1 MAGGSFSLTD
11 ARYSIQDALNNRY
24 VNLAGFAEMRWNP
37 SEKWNFAF
45 KADVTNYTAQSF
57 DEPIF
62 IPLLS
67 TEISYYFLKN
77 NRGVLTLQGMDLLNK
92 NTGIQRI
99 SELNYLQER
108 QTNMLGRYV
117 MLTFKY
123 RLNKLGSNK
132 SAFEVKINNH

>member
-1 MAGGSFSLTD
+1 
-11 ARYSIQDALNNRY
+11 R
-24 VNLAGFAEMRWNP
+24 
-37 SEKWNFAF
+37 WNFAF

-57 DEPIF
+57 DKPIS

-67 TEISYYFLKN
+67 GEISFYFLKA

-117 MLTFKY
+117 MLSFKY
-123 RLNKLGSNK
+123 RLNKLGGSHAN
-132 SAFEVKINNH
+132 SFDVKISR